1 MQSIRQAAGIK
12 LPEPDMPNIKVEKE
26 GLIAKLK
33 SFFKSMLSDSHDD
46 NAVSSKRFIAF
57 LAFICCMIAFFIDLF
72 TNYQITPTLFD
83 SMMWIV
89 IAGFGFSGLEK
100 FAPKE

>member
-12 LPEPDMPNIKVEKE
+12 LPEPEKPAVKSSLSKKIK
-26 GLIAKLK
+26 G
-33 SFFKSMLSDSHDD
+33 FFKSMLSDSHDD
-46 NAVSSKRFIAF
+46 NAVSSKRVIAF
-57 LAFICCMIAFFIDLF
+57 LAFLCCMVAFFIDLF
-72 TNYQITPTLFD
+72 TPYQITPTLFD

-100 FAPKE
+100 FASKE

>member
-12 LPEPDMPNIKVEKE
+12 LPEPEKPKE
-26 GLIAKLK
+26 KIRVLKKL
-33 SFFKSMLSDSHDD
+33 SNFFKSMLSDSHDD
-46 NAVSSKRFIAF
+46 NAISSKRVIAF
-57 LAFICCMIAFFIDLF
+57 LAFICCMVAFFIDLF
-72 TNYQITPTLFD
+72 TPYQITPTLFD

>member
-12 LPEPDMPNIKVEKE
+12 LPEPENNDKANGFLARV
-26 GLIAKLK
+26 LN
-33 SFFKSMLSDSHDD
+33 FFKSMLSDSHDE
-46 NAVSSKRFIAF
+46 NAVSSKRVIAF
-57 LAFICCMIAFFIDLF
+57 LAFLCCMVAFFVDLF
-72 TNYQITPTLFD
+72 TAFNITPTLFD

-100 FAPKE
+100 FARK

>member
-12 LPEPDMPNIKVEKE
+12 LPEPEKPKEKVRVFN
-26 GLIAKLK
+26 KLAN
-33 SFFKSMLSDSHDD
+33 FFKSMLSDSHDD
-46 NAVSSKRFIAF
+46 NAISSKRVIAF
-57 LAFICCMIAFFIDLF
+57 LAFICCMVAFFIDLF
-72 TNYQITPTLFD
+72 TPYQITPTLFD

>member
-33 SFFKSMLSDSHDD
+33 SFFKSMLSDSHDGD
-46 NAVSSKRFIAF
+46 CIEEEYEAVVVSMPHYGDSKADRFWQR
-57 LAFICCMIAFFIDLF
+57 
-72 TNYQITPTLFD
+72 TGQ
-83 SMMWIV
+83 
-89 IAGFGFSGLEK
+89 
-100 FAPKE
+100 